1 MESDMFDVSIF
12 TVGVNFLNIFNFN
25 LDNIMDKF
33 IYVKSGSFSEWCV
46 KMKIKLPN
54 RFYNVSKNNEE
65 YKKWLKSE
73 EYKFGIKIQK
83 INDNCWWNSLEENVQ
98 KYWLD
103 KYKTKEKVFS
113 ISHSKQNNEY
123 SCNKYRIITSYKK
136 YKNICI

>member
-1 MESDMFDVSIF
+1 M
-12 TVGVNFLNIFNFN
+12 N
-25 LDNIMDKF
+25 NIMDKF
-33 IYVKSGSFSEWCV
+33 IYVTSGFFSEWCV
-46 KMKIKLPN
+46 KMKIKLPK

-73 EYKFGIKIQK
+73 EYKFGSKIQK
-83 INDNCWWNSLEENVQ
+83 INDNCWWNSLEEDVQ

-113 ISHSKQNNEY
+113 ISHSKQNTEY
-123 SCNKYRIITSYKK
+123 SCNKYRIITSYKE